1 VGTDWLPYICGM
13 NNEIKYI
20 PAKEAIIGYSDSSIA
35 KTESNDCVVRA
46 IASAFEMHYD
56 ESHKLVAKIWFRR
69 NREGTRN
76 FTGGMRHMVD
86 NKIPINGKSFSNL
99 GGQYG
104 NMKYDVKVKGQIVKR
119 NMTTGTFI
127 KKYPVGKYL
136 VVVRGHA
143 FSIIDGQVVGN
154 ASDATMK
161 KRVINFAWKVS

>member
-1 VGTDWLPYICGM
+1 M

-20 PAKEAIIGYSDSSIA
+20 PTKEAIIGYSDSSIA

-46 IASAFEMHYD
+46 IASSFEMSYD
-56 ESHKLVAKIWFRR
+56 ESHKFVAKIWFRR

-76 FTGGMRHMVD
+76 FVGGLRHMIN
-86 NKIPINGKSFSNL
+86 NKIKINGKLFETMGNE
-99 GGQYG
+99 YG
-104 NMKYDVKVKGQIVKR
+104 HVSYEVKVKGQMVKR

-154 ASDATMK
+154 TSDATMK
-161 KRVINFAWKVS
+161 KRVINNAFKIS

>member
-1 VGTDWLPYICGM
+1 M

-20 PAKEAIIGYSDSSIA
+20 PTREAIIGYSDSTIA
-35 KTESNDCVVRA
+35 KTELNDCVVRA
-46 IASAFEMHYD
+46 ISSSFEMHYD
-56 ESHKLVAKIWFRR
+56 EAHQFVKVKFNRQNRKGTSFFVGGLRRMINDKI
-69 NREGTRN
+69 
-76 FTGGMRHMVD
+76 
-86 NKIPINGKSFSNL
+86 KINGKSFQTIGNE
-99 GGQYG
+99 YG
-104 NMKYDVKVKGQIVKR
+104 HVSYDVKVKGQIVKR

-161 KRVINFAWKVS
+161 KRVINNAFKIC

>member
-1 VGTDWLPYICGM
+1 M

-20 PAKEAIIGYSDSSIA
+20 PTKEAIIGYSDSTIA

-46 IASAFEMHYD
+46 IASSFEMSYD
-56 ESHKLVAKIWFRR
+56 ESHNFVAKIWFRK
-69 NREGTRN
+69 NREGTKN
-76 FTGGMRHMVD
+76 FVVGMRHMVD

-99 GGQYG
+99 GDSHGH
-104 NMKYDVKVKGQIVKR
+104 MKYDVKSKGQIVKR

-154 ASDATMK
+154 TSDATMK

>member
-1 VGTDWLPYICGM
+1 M

-20 PAKEAIIGYSDSSIA
+20 PTKEAIIGYSDSSIA
-35 KTESNDCVVRA
+35 KTESNDCVDRA
-46 IASAFEMHYD
+46 IASSFEMHYD
-56 ESHKLVAKIWFRR
+56 EAHKLVSKIWFRC

-99 GGQYG
+99 GDNHG

-154 ASDATMK
+154 TSDATMK
-161 KRVINFAWKVS
+161 KRVINNAFKIS

>member
-1 VGTDWLPYICGM
+1 MPYICGM

-20 PAKEAIIGYSDSSIA
+20 PTKEAIIGYSDSTIA

-46 IASAFEMHYD
+46 IASSFEMSYD
-56 ESHKLVAKIWFRR
+56 DSHKFVAKIWFRR

-76 FTGGMRHMVD
+76 FVGGLRHMIN
-86 NKIPINGKSFSNL
+86 NKVKINGKLFETMGNE
-99 GGQYG
+99 YG
-104 NMKYDVKVKGQIVKR
+104 HVSYEVKVKGQMVKR

>member
-1 VGTDWLPYICGM
+1 M

-20 PAKEAIIGYSDSSIA
+20 PTKEAIIGYSDSTIA
-35 KTESNDCVVRA
+35 KTEKNDCVVRA
-46 IASAFEMHYD
+46 IASSFEMHYD
-56 ESHKLVAKIWFRR
+56 ESHKFVAARWFRK

-76 FTGGMRHMVD
+76 FVGGMRHMID
-86 NKIPINGKSFSNL
+86 NKIQINGKSFESI

-104 NMKYDVKVKGQIVKR
+104 SMKYDVKVKGQIVKR

-143 FSIIDGQVVGN
+143 FSIIDGVVVGN
-154 ASDATMK
+154 TGDATMK
-161 KRVINFAWKVS
+161 KRVINFAFKIC

>member
-1 VGTDWLPYICGM
+1 M

-20 PAKEAIIGYSDSSIA
+20 PTKEAIIGYSDSTIA

-46 IASAFEMHYD
+46 IASSFEMSYD
-56 ESHKLVAKIWFRR
+56 DSHKFVAKIWFRR

-76 FTGGMRHMVD
+76 FVGGLRHMIN
-86 NKIPINGKSFSNL
+86 NKVKINGKLFETMGNE
-99 GGQYG
+99 YG
-104 NMKYDVKVKGQIVKR
+104 HVSYEVKVKGQMVKR

-154 ASDATMK
+154 TSDATMK
-161 KRVINFAWKVS
+161 KRVINFAFKIC

>member
-1 VGTDWLPYICGM
+1 M

-20 PAKEAIIGYSDSSIA
+20 PTKEAIIGYSDSSIA

-46 IASAFEMHYD
+46 IASSFEMSYD
-56 ESHKLVAKIWFRR
+56 ESHKFVAKIWFRK

-76 FTGGMRHMVD
+76 FAVGMRHMVE

-99 GGQYG
+99 GDSKG
-104 NMKYDVKVKGQIVKR
+104 NMKYDVKSKGQIVKR

-154 ASDATMK
+154 TSDATMK